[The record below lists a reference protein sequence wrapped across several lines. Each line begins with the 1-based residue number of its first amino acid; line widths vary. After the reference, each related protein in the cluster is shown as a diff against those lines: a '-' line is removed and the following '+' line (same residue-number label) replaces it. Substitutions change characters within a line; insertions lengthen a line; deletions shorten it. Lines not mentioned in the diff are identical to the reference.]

1 MKTKTH
7 YLYGFIIVSLLVAL
21 VITSLSKPTP
31 KTIETTPPVERT
43 TEMVTLPPSDTDED
57 TDDNTEKIYH
67 DKYYTI
73 ATYIFVFFIICMVT
87 LFIPL
92 KYQNNDNE
100 KTRFFFWVS
109 LLLQATYVTL
119 SIISIVNDTLY
130 VNQYVILSFY
140 LLSVLP
146 VWYIFALPSNQVKKG
161 NNDGNNDGNNIKR
174 RKQRK
179 SNIDPEQYLSELL
192 ELENIER
199 SGGTLTEE
207 QRKRKRILQG
217 ILTELINTSIST
229 KSVRRKS
236 NYY

>member
-7 YLYGFIIVSLLVAL
+7 YLYGFIIISLVVAL
-21 VITSLSKPTP
+21 VITSLTKPP
-31 KTIETTPPVERT
+31 PEPIETTPPAVEIT
-43 TEMVTLPPSDTDED
+43 TEMVPLPPSDADDE

-73 ATYIFVFFIICMVT
+73 ASYLFVFFIICMVT

-92 KYQNNDNE
+92 KYQYNDNE

-146 VWYIFALPSNQVKKG
+146 VWYIFALPNAVNVDPQEVRRDSQIQNNDSKNYTSQYTYKVIQLTG
-161 NNDGNNDGNNIKR
+161 HSQSRNNDGKNDTSR
-174 RKQRK
+174 RTRK
-179 SNIDPEQYLSELL
+179 
-192 ELENIER
+192 
-199 SGGTLTEE
+199 
-207 QRKRKRILQG
+207 
-217 ILTELINTSIST
+217 
-229 KSVRRKS
+229 
-236 NYY
+236 

>member
-7 YLYGFIIVSLLVAL
+7 YLYGFIIISLVVAL
-21 VITSLSKPTP
+21 VITSLTKPP
-31 KTIETTPPVERT
+31 PEPIETTPPAVEIT
-43 TEMVTLPPSDTDED
+43 TEMVPLPPSDADDE

-73 ATYIFVFFIICMVT
+73 ASYLFVFFIICMVT

-146 VWYIFALPSNQVKKG
+146 VWYIFALPNAVNVDPQEVRRDSQIQNNDSKNYTSQYTDKVIQLTG
-161 NNDGNNDGNNIKR
+161 HSQSRNNDGKNDTSR
-174 RKQRK
+174 RTRK
-179 SNIDPEQYLSELL
+179 
-192 ELENIER
+192 
-199 SGGTLTEE
+199 
-207 QRKRKRILQG
+207 
-217 ILTELINTSIST
+217 
-229 KSVRRKS
+229 
-236 NYY
+236 

>member
-7 YLYGFIIVSLLVAL
+7 YLYGFIIISLVVAL
-21 VITSLSKPTP
+21 VITSLTKPP
-31 KTIETTPPVERT
+31 PEPIETTPPAVEIT
-43 TEMVTLPPSDTDED
+43 TEMVPLPPSDADDE

-73 ATYIFVFFIICMVT
+73 ASYLFVFFIICMVT

-92 KYQNNDNE
+92 KYQYNDNE

-146 VWYIFALPSNQVKKG
+146 VWYIFALPNAVNVDPQEVRRDSQIQNNDSKNYTSQYTDKVIQLTG
-161 NNDGNNDGNNIKR
+161 HSQSRNNDGKNDTSR
-174 RKQRK
+174 RTRK
-179 SNIDPEQYLSELL
+179 
-192 ELENIER
+192 
-199 SGGTLTEE
+199 
-207 QRKRKRILQG
+207 
-217 ILTELINTSIST
+217 
-229 KSVRRKS
+229 
-236 NYY
+236 